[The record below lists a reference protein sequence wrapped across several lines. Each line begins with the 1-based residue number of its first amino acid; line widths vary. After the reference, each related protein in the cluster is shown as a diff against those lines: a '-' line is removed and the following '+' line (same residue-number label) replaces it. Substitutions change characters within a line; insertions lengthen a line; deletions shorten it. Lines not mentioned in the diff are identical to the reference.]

1 MDACTPLE
9 ARTERVE
16 YSSMATLFFTRCF
29 RVIVTKRN
37 SLLLASFPRWLE
49 IAVEVGRISG
59 EGSGRKLRDVREA
72 RAVSAERS
80 AAEAAAPLATC
91 RFAFDEAAF
100 REYYELRFRPHDRPS
115 GWKFMWLGLV
125 ALAPVGAFL
134 AFLAWPDGPDVVGAL
149 LSGADV
155 GLPTVVLLLYL
166 SAWCAAY
173 SWVAVYGFRLWR
185 GLRRPRWGT
194 PRWEARTEL
203 SFRALAD
210 GPTWK
215 PVSERAY
222 RSLLAGPF
230 VLATLAWADAEWHDE
245 PYAFDSVPGLL
256 PRFSREELEP
266 GSPAP
271 RLAWFEARFHADRVE
286 KGRPGEGAASFD
298 YSEVFDIVEDRRFPD
313 LAIIRMGDERSE
325 VVVRPSAFEGASWEE
340 VKALVGKANGWTT
353 LREALFGEGN
363 GKKGKGVRL

>member
-1 MDACTPLE
+1 M
-9 ARTERVE
+9 
-16 YSSMATLFFTRCF
+16 
-29 RVIVTKRN
+29 
-37 SLLLASFPRWLE
+37 
-49 IAVEVGRISG
+49 
-59 EGSGRKLRDVREA
+59 
-72 RAVSAERS
+72 SAERS

-100 REYYELRFRPHDRPS
+100 RECFELRFRPHDRPS

-203 SFRALAD
+203 SFRALAE

-340 VKALVGKANGWTT
+340 VKALVGKANGRVA
-353 LREALFGEGN
+353 LRSARAGR
-363 GKKGKGVRL
+363 GKGGRRERKEIGS